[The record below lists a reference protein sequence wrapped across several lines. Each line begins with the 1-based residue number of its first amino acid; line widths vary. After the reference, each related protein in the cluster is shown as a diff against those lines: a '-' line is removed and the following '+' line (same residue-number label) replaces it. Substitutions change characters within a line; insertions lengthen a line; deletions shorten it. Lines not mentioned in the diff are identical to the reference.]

1 MLKVEL
7 VSLAY
12 SLTAHKS
19 RYKLSFEDKLISL
32 GIKPTASKNSPVQQ
46 ASHFCIGP
54 EINYSANSLPLT
66 FLFVLGFCRATVSN
80 YSFKSTPYLGRYVF
94 KRVDRFMVSI
104 FKTPSLVEI
113 GKFLNK
119 IEANLNSISKKLAQ
133 LKLSSSQ
140 GISPETVLK
149 MSANNPKSM
158 GVLVHDLKTDTKKNY
173 TSFRQAGLSLGFSPV
188 TIMKYYLAS
197 SPYLGEIYFWKSNS
211 KSFT

>member
-1 MLKVEL
+1 MTGSQITYNSIRHAAE
-7 VSLAY
+7 
-12 SLTAHKS
+12 
-19 RYKLSFEDKLISL
+19 SL
-32 GIKPTASKNSPVQQ
+32 G
-46 ASHFCIGP
+46 
-54 EINYSANSLPLT
+54 L
-66 FLFVLGFCRATVSN
+66 CRATVAN
-80 YSFKSTPYLGRYVF
+80 YSIKSTPYLAQSGGMYVF

-197 SPYLGEIYFWKSNS
+197 SPYLGEIYF
-211 KSFT
+211 